1 MTGVSPPADRD
12 ELLARARA
20 LAGRTLGEIAAE
32 VGAPLAGGLR
42 AKGKIGGALER
53 ALGASAGSADVP
65 DFPALGVE
73 LKTIP
78 VDLLERPRE
87 STFVC
92 ALSLADADRQEWATS
107 RVRRK
112 LASVLWVPI
121 LAAPG
126 VRTEDRRVLAPL
138 LWRPSAAQEEVLAGD
153 FADIMGLVG
162 AGRVEQLDA
171 RLGRWLQ
178 ARPKAAH
185 GRVRTRAY
193 AREGEPI
200 EALPRGFYLRATF
213 TGAILGDPAAVPP

>member
-1 MTGVSPPADRD
+1 MTTPPADRAA
-12 ELLARARA
+12 LLARARA
-20 LAGRTLGEIAAE
+20 LVGRTLGEIAAE
-32 VGAPLAGGLR
+32 AGASLGGGVR

-78 VDLLERPRE
+78 VDAEGRARE

-92 ALSLADADRQEWATS
+92 ALSLAGADREEWATS
-107 RVRRK
+107 RVHRK
-112 LASVLWVPI
+112 LGCVLWIPI

-126 VRTEDRRVLAPL
+126 VPTEDRRVLEPL
-138 LWRPSAAQEEVLAGD
+138 LWEPTAAQEEVLAAD

-185 GRVRTRAY
+185 GRVRTRAF

-200 EALPRGFYLRATF
+200 DALPRGFYLRAGF
-213 TGAILGDPAAVPP
+213 TAAILRDPSAMPP